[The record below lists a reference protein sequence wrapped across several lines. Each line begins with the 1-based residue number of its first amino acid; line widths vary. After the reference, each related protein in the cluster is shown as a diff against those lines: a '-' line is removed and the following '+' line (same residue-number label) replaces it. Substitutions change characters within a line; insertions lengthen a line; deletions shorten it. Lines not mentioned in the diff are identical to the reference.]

1 MIDFTK
7 NLHPLSNLR
16 DREEP
21 EIFLSQGMAPHA
33 GLSLPGAEIQVAVL
47 RKGKEMKFPL
57 KVAELSHKSR
67 VQASPQ

>member
-21 EIFLSQGMAPHA
+21 EIFLSQG
-33 GLSLPGAEIQVAVL
+33 LSRPLTPASPFRKPKSRLPG
-47 RKGKEMKFPL
+47 KKE
-57 KVAELSHKSR
+57 AGGSGGGHR
-67 VQASPQ
+67 R